1 MPLYRWY
8 ITNYNSNAFNRWMY
22 FIFMDVIFLK
32 ALQTLSKMHSHNK
45 ECNNAFLYA
54 HTSLLFLL
62 LIKYTY

>member
-1 MPLYRWY
+1 MNVFH
-8 ITNYNSNAFNRWMY
+8 IHGCN
-22 FIFMDVIFLK
+22 FLN
-32 ALQTLSKMHSHNK
+32 ALQTLSKMHSYNK